1 MVNQQLKCLT
11 MQVTLSKTL
20 GHFITNN
27 HKNIDISNFYMIG
40 DNPEID
46 ILGANISNFISVL
59 VR

>member
-1 MVNQQLKCLT
+1 